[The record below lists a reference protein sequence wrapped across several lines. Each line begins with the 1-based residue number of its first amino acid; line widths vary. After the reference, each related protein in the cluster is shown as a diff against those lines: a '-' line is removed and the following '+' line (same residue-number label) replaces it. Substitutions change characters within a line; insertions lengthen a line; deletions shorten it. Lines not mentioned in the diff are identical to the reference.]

1 MTAKDDIESKRKGF
15 RAGIDDYLV
24 KPVDLDELSLRI
36 EALLRRAKI
45 ASKKKLE
52 IGSLVLDMEEH
63 TAYVGMKKL
72 I

>member
-24 KPVDLDELSLRI
+24 KPIDLDELSLRI

-45 ASKKKLE
+45 ASKKKLV
-52 IGSLVLDMEEH
+52 INVNGTGSCKLD
-63 TAYVGMKKL
+63 YFKFYK
-72 I
+72 